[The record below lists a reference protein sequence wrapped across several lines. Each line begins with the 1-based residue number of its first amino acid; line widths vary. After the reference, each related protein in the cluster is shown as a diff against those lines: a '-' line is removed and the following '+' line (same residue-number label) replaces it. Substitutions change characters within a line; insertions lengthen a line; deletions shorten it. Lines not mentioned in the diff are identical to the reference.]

1 MTAATADAGAPTRFA
16 RGWVIVFAAFTVLFT
31 AYGLQFSFG
40 VFVKAIE
47 DDLGWTRA
55 QLSIP
60 YAVYVFLYSALS
72 AVSGIV
78 TDRKG
83 PRVAILVG
91 GILLGS
97 GYVLF
102 GLAQELW
109 QVYLVFGIVA
119 ACGMSSAWVP
129 CSATVVR
136 WFVRRRGLAYGIAS
150 TGGAFGNIVV
160 PPITATLI
168 ASIGWRSTLIVSGIA
183 GAAILVTM
191 SVLMIRDPEQ
201 VGLHPDGDPAP
212 VTTSGVVDLGPA
224 YTAQE
229 ARRTTAFWAL
239 FGIFLLNWLV
249 VFVPFVHGAS
259 FAQDLGAT
267 TRTSAFVI
275 SFIGVGGVIGRLSAG
290 AASDRLGRRTTLA
303 VMMAL
308 QVVSFLGW
316 AVGNSWTF
324 LLPVAVLF
332 GLSYGGGTTLFPA
345 IIGDLFGRA
354 HAGAIVGSIFATA
367 GALAAIGPF
376 LAGVLY
382 DATQSYR
389 LAFVLCAACNLGAMI
404 LVFTLRNPAPPTTAV
419 TAP

>member
-1 MTAATADAGAPTRFA
+1 MTASTTDAGAPARFV

-91 GILLGS
+91 GVLLGS

-324 LLPVAVLF
+324 LLPVAMLF

-404 LVFTLRNPAPPTTAV
+404 LVFTLRNPAPPTTAG
-419 TAP
+419 TAS